1 MKQYNNFL
9 IVGID
14 HGYGNIKT
22 ANTVTPTGI
31 TKLDAAPTFTK
42 NTLYYDGSYYLIG
55 EGHKEYLTEKWEDND
70 NYLFTLMGIHYI
82 QEHRSLH
89 FLSVSALFRDH
100 KHPAGREH
108 CCTFQ
113 SQ

>member
-1 MKQYNNFL
+1 MKHYNNFL

-42 NTLYYDGSYYLIG
+42 NTLFFEGSYYLIG
-55 EGHKEYLTEKWEDND
+55 EGHKEYLPDKWKDNRGCPI
-70 NYLFTLMGIHYI
+70 TA
-82 QEHRSLH
+82 RSC
-89 FLSVSALFRDH
+89 FQVSFRF
-100 KHPAGREH
+100 PR
-108 CCTFQ
+108 TF
-113 SQ
+113 SQP

>member
-1 MKQYNNFL
+1 MKRYNNFL

-22 ANTVTPTGI
+22 ASTVTPTGI

-55 EGHKEYLTEKWEDND
+55 EGCGCPEAPNKATAETARNICPISGRTILGIFTEEIYN
-70 NYLFTLMGIHYI
+70 
-82 QEHRSLH
+82 SLKK
-89 FLSVSALFRDH
+89 A
-100 KHPAGREH
+100 EE
-108 CCTFQ
+108 
-113 SQ
+113 

>member
-1 MKQYNNFL
+1 MKHYNDFL

-42 NTLYYDGSYYLIG
+42 NTLFFEGSYYQIG
-55 EGHKEYLTEKWEDND
+55 EGHKAECQGDYAGQLQ
-70 NYLFTLMGIHYI
+70 YHG
-82 QEHRSLH
+82 
-89 FLSVSALFRDH
+89 VSGRYGQGAVWG
-100 KHPAGREH
+100 KSAGRIIGAV
-108 CCTFQ
+108 
-113 SQ
+113 